1 MFQVQGSGIM
11 PNSTLKEVSME
22 AGVSIALA
30 SVVLNNKQGRIMASA
45 ETRERILSAAKRLG
59 YEANRTAKALRFS
72 RSFLIG
78 TIAYNIDT
86 SFVPEILAGI
96 ESSCLNTSYNVI
108 IASCDNS
115 EDFLI
120 RLNNFRRHGIDG
132 LILIGYNPDLFSCNI
147 QEHYNGKVTFVGF
160 PSTYSNCSSVC
171 VSAEKIGKL
180 AGESLLAH
188 GHREIGYLCCVKD
201 PGKLK
206 GLLSAG
212 VKPGN
217 CHFSECPNSF
227 DKGVELALEMLKAH
241 SGITGVFADSDVLGL
256 AAMKAGAILGKRI
269 PDELSVIGTDDS
281 LFCRYVTPE
290 LSSVRQPRREQGQVA
305 TTLLMDMIDGKPPHN
320 VVLDCELVLRRSVAF
335 RKRDNLV

>member
-1 MFQVQGSGIM
+1 M

-59 YEANRTAKALRFS
+59 YEPNRTAKALRFS

-78 TIAYNIDT
+78 AIAYNIDT

-108 IASCDNS
+108 IASCDNN

-132 LILIGYNPDLFSCNI
+132 LILVGYNPGSFNCNI
-147 QEHYNGKVTFVGF
+147 QEYYSGKMTFVGF
-160 PSTYSNCSSVC
+160 PSAYSNCSSVC

-180 AGESLLAH
+180 AGESLQKH
-188 GHREIGYLCCVKD
+188 GHREIGYLCCVQGT
-201 PGKLK
+201 GKLK
-206 GLLSAG
+206 GLFSAG
-212 VKPGN
+212 FDSGN
-217 CHFSECPNSF
+217 CHICDCRNNF
-227 DKGVELALEMLKAH
+227 DRGVESALEMLKAH
-241 SGITGVFADSDVLGL
+241 PGITGIFADSDVLGV
-256 AAMKAGAILGKRI
+256 AAMKAASLLGKSV
-269 PDELSVIGTDDS
+269 PGDLSVIGTDDS

-305 TTLLMDMIDGKPPHN
+305 TRLLMDMIDGKLPQSI
-320 VVLDCELVLRRSVAF
+320 VLDCELVLRGSVSC
-335 RKRDNLV
+335 RE